1 MLQYLSTI
9 SHLTKTS
16 DESHDEFEAAKKA
29 YSEGDLQKTLQHLS
43 VIGVDCNHGYFLVEA
58 AENGDAI
65 MVEELLKRGASTSI
79 VSAFQEAAC
88 SGWVDCLILLLDK
101 VIDKID
107 PQTLQQTVRFGS
119 DLSAKKL
126 FINDDRTRN
135 YFTKAEREKVFRL
148 VEKRRDKFE
157 AKTVTCIP

>member
-9 SHLTKTS
+9 SHLTRTS
-16 DESHDEFEAAKKA
+16 DESHVEFEAAKKA
-29 YSEGDLQKTLQHLS
+29 YSEGDLQETLQYLS
-43 VIGVDCNHGYFLVEA
+43 VIGVDYNHGYFLVKA
-58 AENGDAI
+58 ATNGNAV
-65 MVEELLKRGASTSI
+65 MVKELLERGAIVSI

-119 DLSAKKL
+119 DLDAKEL
-126 FINDDRTRN
+126 FINDERTRN
-135 YFTKAEREKVFRL
+135 YFTKAERERISRL
-148 VEKRRDKFE
+148 VEKRRVKFE